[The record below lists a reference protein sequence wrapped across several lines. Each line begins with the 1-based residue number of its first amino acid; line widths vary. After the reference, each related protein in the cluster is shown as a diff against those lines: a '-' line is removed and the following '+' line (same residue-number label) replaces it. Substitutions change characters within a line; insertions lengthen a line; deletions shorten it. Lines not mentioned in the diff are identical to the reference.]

1 MIGHVANGPGD
12 NDLLHSDTAVGGL
25 VGGGLA
31 GHLSRPLL
39 DLPRHG
45 KQPALPALATATLQ
59 DPPVLLLLPQLVLQA
74 QRCPPR
80 PLVPAVFLHPVDIYR
95 QHDLRHFYMAAATS

>member
-39 DLPRHG
+39 DLPLHG

-59 DPPVLLLLPQLVLQA
+59 DPPVLLLMPQLVRQA
-74 QRCPPR
+74 HVELPS
-80 PLVPAVFLHPVDIYR
+80 AA
-95 QHDLRHFYMAAATS
+95 RHALLCLLFFFFQ